1 MQNFNR
7 LLTNLI
13 IINPTKY
20 KEINLW
26 NSIEYAFGT
35 LNPFTI
41 RFQLTPS
48 LQEKCLLTMKNFLQT

>member
-48 LQEKCLLTMKNFLQT
+48 LQEKCL